1 MIAVKISDNRAFL
14 SALFTRPVFD
24 TFILGEA
31 QITTYTTFRIDGTWH
46 PAYFS
51 GPQDKPSASVP
62 LSAGQEPADRK
73 TPAAGQVSEHLSAGS
88 GHRIEASENGRL
100 RIQEPSWARIRPIV
114 RAIVSGKH
122 SPLSFRII
130 LKMPD
135 KGIQSILTSGGL
147 SWSVEDVNGLFL
159 NITYQ
164 NEEILCTSGVSLKTF
179 TLDKSLDKIW
189 DDMMLRFFAARSI
202 AVELQ

>member
-1 MIAVKISDNRAFL
+1 MIAVKISDNRSFL

-51 GPQDKPSASVP
+51 EAPGRPSAAVP
-62 LSAGQEPADRK
+62 QSLRQDPADRK
-73 TPAAGQVSEHLSAGS
+73 LPAAGQVSEYLSAGS
-88 GHRIEASENGRL
+88 GQPVEASEKGHL
-100 RIQEPSWARIRPIV
+100 RAQEPSWARIRPIV

-135 KGIQSILTSGGL
+135 KGIQSILTSGSL
-147 SWSVEDVNGLFL
+147 SARVEDVNGLFL

>member
-1 MIAVKISDNRAFL
+1 MIAVKISDNRSFL

-51 GPQDKPSASVP
+51 ESLGKSSAAVP
-62 LSAGQEPADRK
+62 LS
-73 TPAAGQVSEHLSAGS
+73 SEHLSAGN
-88 GHRIEASENGRL
+88 GQPVEAPENGQMRA
-100 RIQEPSWARIRPIV
+100 QEPSWARIRPIV

-122 SPLSFRII
+122 SPISFRII

-147 SWSVEDVNGLFL
+147 SCKVKDVSGLFL

-179 TLDKSLDKIW
+179 TLDKSLDRIW

>member
-1 MIAVKISDNRAFL
+1 MIAVKISDNRSFL

-51 GPQDKPSASVP
+51 ESLGKSSAAVP
-62 LSAGQEPADRK
+62 LSSGQDLSHRK
-73 TPAAGQVSEHLSAGS
+73 MPAAGQVSEHLSAGS
-88 GHRIEASENGRL
+88 GQPVEAPENGQMRA
-100 RIQEPSWARIRPIV
+100 QEPSWARIRPIV

-147 SWSVEDVNGLFL
+147 SCKVKDVNGLFL

-179 TLDKSLDKIW
+179 TLDKSLDRIW
-189 DDMMLRFFAARSI
+189 DDMMLRRCLPAG
-202 AVELQ
+202 E

>member
-1 MIAVKISDNRAFL
+1 MIAVKISDNRSFL

-51 GPQDKPSASVP
+51 ESLGRPSAAVP
-62 LSAGQEPADRK
+62 LSSGQDPSHRK
-73 TPAAGQVSEHLSAGS
+73 MPAAGQVSEHLSAGS
-88 GHRIEASENGRL
+88 GQPVEAPENGQMRA
-100 RIQEPSWARIRPIV
+100 QEPSWARIRPIV

-147 SWSVEDVNGLFL
+147 SCKVKDVNGLFL

-179 TLDKSLDKIW
+179 TLDKSLDRIW

>member
-1 MIAVKISDNRAFL
+1 LIAVKISDNRSFL

-46 PAYFS
+46 PSYFS
-51 GPQDKPSASVP
+51 EIPGRPSAAVP
-62 LSAGQEPADRK
+62 QSSRQDPADRK
-73 TPAAGQVSEHLSAGS
+73 LPTAGQVSEYLSAGS
-88 GHRIEASENGRL
+88 GQPVEASEKGHL
-100 RIQEPSWARIRPIV
+100 RAQEPSWARIRPIV

-147 SWSVEDVNGLFL
+147 SVRVEDVNGLFL